1 MQESKTGHGQDTPSL
16 ATLVLRLQRYRR
28 LCAYALI
35 ASALLLTL
43 AYMVCIWSFF
53 LPHDL
58 RNPRAIQFLTS
69 ESFQATTAPMFER
82 LKRYNAA
89 SASASASAAGA
100 ADLPSDLHDLYA
112 SSGSSDG
119 LIVVVYYRLMRAP
132 EMTGAGHAAPA
143 RYRYVPHVAIRLDP
157 LYLVGYLVLMIGL
170 CLCLHAVIRKP
181 PDAQR
186 RFEEQVLEHTY
197 SLVVLPPC
205 AGAETGVAALLPL
218 LRRFHVFV
226 QQLGIRHASRPA
238 MAFADEYDVQDAL
251 HALLKVHYPYLHP
264 EEYTPSYA
272 GNHSRIDFLLAEEQI
287 AIEVK
292 MTRAGLRDRE
302 ITNELS
308 IDIVRYSNDPR
319 CRHLV
324 CLIYD
329 PSRLLVNADLLKR
342 DLEDS
347 QAGIGVSVVIIPT
360 A

>member
-1 MQESKTGHGQDTPSL
+1 MQEAKTDYDQDAPSL
-16 ATLVLRLQRYRR
+16 VTLVVRLQRYRR

-43 AYMVCIWSFF
+43 TYMVCIWSFF

-89 SASASASAAGA
+89 SAAGA
-100 ADLPSDLHDLYA
+100 ADLPPDLHDLYA

-119 LIVVVYYRLMRAP
+119 LIVVVDYRLVRAP
-132 EMTGAGHAAPA
+132 EMAGASHAAPA
-143 RYRYVPHVAIRLDP
+143 RYRYVPHVGIRLDP

-186 RFEEQVLEHTY
+186 RFEEQVLEHAY
-197 SLVVLPPC
+197 SLVVPLPC